1 MWHHVVPAVA
11 AKWRELATY
20 LGLEPHVITAAH
32 ADQSSAEDSCLNVLL
47 KWIDGA
53 GKQPKTWITVLEA
66 MRLAGFTETAKEL
79 EVKVRSNSL

>member
-11 AKWRELATY
+11 AKWREFGTY
-20 LGLEPHVITAAH
+20 LGLEAHFIKAVH

-66 MRLAGFTETAKEL
+66 MRRAGFTEVAKEL
-79 EVKVRSNSL
+79 EVKIRCNSL